1 MWRDCQREREGERE
15 GGGKS
20 TEGMH
25 LYMAPPLS
33 CLRPQKSARL
43 SSAMSRWHMKEMLRH
58 WRSEVGVRDALEQ
71 VARARIPV
79 RDYLLPPNSVKYC
92 YVPSWLSLHASPLRM
107 NAFSLD
113 AINGI

>member
-15 GGGKS
+15 GGKS

-71 VARARIPV
+71 VARIPV
-79 RDYLLPPNSVKYC
+79 RDYLLPPNAVKYC
-92 YVPSWLSLHASPLRM
+92 YVPSWLSLHVSLLRM